1 MIVEPRGYP
10 LLLAGN
16 IVSTFGSS
24 IYVVTLVLYL
34 ADATDS
40 AATLGL
46 LQFLAY
52 LPAALLGPVAGA
64 LVDHWNRKLI
74 IVWTDLARAA
84 IMLTVA
90 AIGVLATIPVWLL
103 MVATVAVS
111 VAGVLFVPAVHALV
125 PALVAPTG
133 LRRANGTRSAGTQI
147 ANLAGS
153 AIGGALY
160 VLLGAPLV
168 ILANGVS
175 FLLSGVSETAIRP
188 RIEAEPE
195 ESYAASRAPRARLWA
210 RTREGFA
217 FLLAHREI
225 RSLVLVQA
233 LVNLLLPPLVVA
245 LPFVIGEIW
254 ELSPEYFG
262 YMFATVLGGGIVGF
276 VVFSRSRA
284 NQMSDAVAYR
294 SAVVALATALSGLA
308 VLTVP
313 VTTAPI
319 LLVPLLLL
327 VFFIAGGAVAVV
339 HMIGVT
345 RLQQTVAVA
354 MRGRVFAAMETLTA
368 ILLPAAYMVS
378 GLLAEA
384 VRDSLYLLFLAV
396 AVGAALLAVS
406 VIVGLPTPGVRKR
419 GRRKW

>member
-1 MIVEPRGYP
+1 MGEPKGYS
-10 LLLAGN
+10 LLLTGN

-34 ADATDS
+34 ADTTDS

-46 LQFLAY
+46 IQFLAY
-52 LPAALLGPVAGA
+52 LPAALLGPIAGA
-64 LVDHWNRKLI
+64 LVDQWNRRLI
-74 IVWTDLARAA
+74 IIWTDLARGA
-84 IMLTVA
+84 IMLAVA
-90 AIGVLATIPVWLL
+90 VVGLLMAIPVWLL
-103 MVATVAVS
+103 MAATMGIS
-111 VAGVLFVPAVHALV
+111 VAGVLFVPAVHSLV
-125 PALVAPTG
+125 PDLVAPAS
-133 LRRANGTRSAGTQI
+133 LRRANGARSAGNQI

-153 AIGGALY
+153 ALGGALY
-160 VLLGAPLV
+160 VVLGAPLV

-175 FLLSGVSETAIRP
+175 FLLSGASETAIRP
-188 RIEAEPE
+188 RVEAGTDRQDAEP
-195 ESYAASRAPRARLWA
+195 AKLWT

-217 FLLAHREI
+217 FLLDQKEI

-245 LPFVIGEIW
+245 LPFVIGEVW
-254 ELSPEYFG
+254 GLSPDYFG
-262 YMFATVLGGGIVGF
+262 YLFATVLGGGIVGF
-276 VVFSRSRA
+276 MVFSRSRPNLPDIA
-284 NQMSDAVAYR
+284 VYRLAVA
-294 SAVVALATALSGLA
+294 ALATAMSGLA

-313 VTTAPI
+313 AAAETE

-327 VFFIAGGAVAVV
+327 VFLVAGGAVGVM

-368 ILLPAAYMVS
+368 MLLPAAYVVS

-384 VRDSLYLLFLAV
+384 VRGSLYLLFVAV
-396 AVGAALLAVS
+396 ATGAVLLTAYVFLRRP
-406 VIVGLPTPGVRKR
+406 IPGAQ
-419 GRRKW
+419 RRARRRL

>member
-1 MIVEPRGYP
+1 VTVEPKGYS

-52 LPAALLGPVAGA
+52 LPAALLGPIAGA
-64 LVDHWNRKLI
+64 LVDRWNRRLI
-74 IVWTDLARAA
+74 IVWTDLSRGVL
-84 IMLTVA
+84 MLVVA
-90 AIGVLATIPVWLL
+90 AVGLLATIPVWLL
-103 MVATVAVS
+103 MAATMGVS
-111 VAGVLFVPAVHALV
+111 VAGVLFVPAVHSLV
-125 PALVAPTG
+125 PDLVEPAN
-133 LRRANGTRSAGTQI
+133 LRRANGARSAGTQI

-153 AIGGALY
+153 AVGGALY

-175 FLLSGVSETAIRP
+175 FALSGASETAIRP
-188 RIEAEPE
+188 RTT
-195 ESYAASRAPRARLWA
+195 APPGQTHEGARRLWSS
-210 RTREGFA
+210 TREGFA
-217 FLLAHREI
+217 FLLARREI

-233 LVNLLLPPLVVA
+233 LANLLLPPLVVA
-245 LPFVIGEIW
+245 LPFVIGEVW
-254 ELSPEYFG
+254 GLSPEYFG
-262 YMFATVLGGGIVGF
+262 YLFATVLGGGILGF
-276 VVFSRSRA
+276 VLFSRSSADRS
-284 NQMSDAVAYR
+284 SDSRVYR
-294 SAVVALATALSGLA
+294 SAVVALAAAMSGLA
-308 VLTVP
+308 VLTLPMVAT
-313 VTTAPI
+313 VGI
-319 LLVPLLLL
+319 LVPLLLL
-327 VFFIAGGAVAVV
+327 VFLVAGGAVGVM

-368 ILLPAAYMVS
+368 ILLPAAYIVS

-384 VRDSLYLLFLAV
+384 VRGSLHLLFAAV
-396 AVGAALLAVS
+396 AAAAILLAAYAL
-406 VIVGLPTPGVRKR
+406 IRLPTPAARRRVRQKS
-419 GRRKW
+419 